1 MTQGD
6 TRQVSNSRQRA
17 VVIILILLLVL
28 SWLLFDQL
36 DRENP
41 IQNILSQILSP
52 IQFALQRTT
61 APLFRATDYI
71 TNFRTLSAENRA
83 LRERNAILRQEI
95 ILLKEAQIEN
105 ETLRE
110 QLAFKKSVPNYRML
124 SAQVIGHDPTNLLQ
138 YLIIDRGAEDG
149 IETGMPVVVAEGLV
163 GRIIEVSTN
172 SSKVMLISNPSSSVS
187 ALIQRSRATGVIQ
200 GQGEYRLAL
209 RYIPQGDNVDAG
221 DMVLTSG
228 LGGNFPKR
236 LVIGQVESVEYKEVE
251 MFQEASIIPA
261 VRLNDLEMVMVILN
275 FTPIEIMDG
284 EDGQNL
290 FPDGS

>member
-1 MTQGD
+1 MTQED

-36 DRENP
+36 GRENP
-41 IQNILSQILSP
+41 IQNILSQLLSP
-52 IQFALQRTT
+52 VQFALQRATV
-61 APLFRATDYI
+61 PLFRVADRI
-71 TNFRTLSAENRA
+71 SDFRTLSAENRA
-83 LRERNAILRQEI
+83 LREENAILRQEI

-110 QLAFKKSVPNYRML
+110 QLEFKTSAPNYHML

-149 IETGMPVVVAEGLV
+149 IKKGMPVVVAEGLV
-163 GRIIEVSTN
+163 GRITQVSAA

-187 ALIQRSRATGVIQ
+187 ALIQRSRATGIVQ
-200 GQGEYRLAL
+200 GRGEYTLAL
-209 RYIPQGDNVDAG
+209 RYIPQGDTVAAG

-236 LVIGQVESVEYKEVE
+236 LVIGQVESVQYKEVE
-251 MFQEASIIPA
+251 MFQEAKIVPA
-261 VRLNDLEMVMVILN
+261 VRLRDLEMVMVILN
-275 FTPIEIMDG
+275 FTPIEVMEEEG
-284 EDGQNL
+284 G
-290 FPDGS
+290 